1 MTAALPTE
9 IQAFLRALGN
19 ETRQTILFLFA
30 NHQQLTVGEIAE
42 LAQIG
47 RSTAS
52 EHLTMLKR
60 AGLLISTRQGKEVIY
75 QADTQRMVAYA
86 EELVV
91 YLKTCTYE

>member
-42 LAQIG
+42 LAQ
-47 RSTAS
+47 STAS